1 MSADPKSLI
10 PTSPGGTVEQI
21 ISEDENEEP
30 DADELILDSEPEDF
44 TTNMGNM
51 QGAPYHDKVEDYI
64 KNTNVDIPKQVKYIS
79 NLSSTKT
86 GFKTKLILKD
96 FEFKKE
102 NLMEIL

>member
-51 QGAPYHDKVEDYI
+51 
-64 KNTNVDIPKQVKYIS
+64 
-79 NLSSTKT
+79 
-86 GFKTKLILKD
+86 
-96 FEFKKE
+96 
-102 NLMEIL
+102 